1 MATVALHGTYHNKLE
16 SFSIVGQFLL
26 SFYISPR
33 QLLTCTI
40 TMVGLPVGQAIVL
53 ELLMQ
58 T

>member
-1 MATVALHGTYHNKLE
+1 MTTVALHETYHNKLE

-26 SFYISPR
+26 SFYTSPG

-40 TMVGLPVGQAIVL
+40 TMVGLPVSQTIVL
-53 ELLMQ
+53 ESLMQ